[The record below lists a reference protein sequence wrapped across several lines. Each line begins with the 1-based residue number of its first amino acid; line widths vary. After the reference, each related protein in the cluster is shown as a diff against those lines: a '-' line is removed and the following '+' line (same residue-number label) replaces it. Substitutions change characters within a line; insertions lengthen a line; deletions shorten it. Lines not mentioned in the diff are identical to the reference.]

1 MFPLI
6 SDQLNHYPSK
16 ALYVRHPNSKPE
28 FVFGLVKPQ
37 GSTAG
42 NPTKISPA
50 DLLFFNRQILP
61 QSLRPHLNKS
71 QVLGQVGLKELLPP
85 PHRRTS
91 TISSSTRRLNDNEFC
106 STNLQKYKT
115 MKSGTKETSLLIR
128 KFSTHLVPHEEAVMP
143 LSHLGPWKYRH
154 YKRKIKH
161 HSFVTYI
168 SLLLSKCFYY
178 LHIDDFAWLMF
189 LLIKTEFS
197 LRLLSTCQSLKP
209 NETK

>member
-106 STNLQKYKT
+106 STICKSTKQWSQEPRKQVFWSENFQLT
-115 MKSGTKETSLLIR
+115 WCPMKRLSCHWAISVRESIDITKGKSNTTAL
-128 KFSTHLVPHEEAVMP
+128 
-143 LSHLGPWKYRH
+143 
-154 YKRKIKH
+154 
-161 HSFVTYI
+161 
-168 SLLLSKCFYY
+168 
-178 LHIDDFAWLMF
+178 
-189 LLIKTEFS
+189 
-197 LRLLSTCQSLKP
+197 
-209 NETK
+209 